1 MADTIYGPPC
11 NFKIIPIYLDHFT
24 LTFKF
29 YHYVVLYTIQS
40 NQIKMQVYEWGNTG
54 WVESKM
60 GRISGKGFSFKWK
73 RVGVMD
79 GDSGDDGRYKL
90 FLDEEW

>member
-1 MADTIYGPPC
+1 
-11 NFKIIPIYLDHFT
+11 
-24 LTFKF
+24 
-29 YHYVVLYTIQS
+29 
-40 NQIKMQVYEWGNTG
+40 
-54 WVESKM
+54 M

-90 FLDEEW
+90 FLDEE